1 MNLARLCARLKPVFV
16 SKKGPSKAR
25 LLTKMSSSEELG
37 TLATPNL
44 SSIRQ
49 HDQWKATAP
58 WWWMYFQCIWLQVS
72 RLVPMMALCSIS
84 EDKAAQEGNQ
94 LEKKSFDRDQNWWE
108 DPLQSGSQPEG
119 GREFNVTF
127 WKVLRSSERFRL
139 SRTESKVAFYIYVS
153 WPLRVIMGQVKS
165 TWPSSFTGNTGSWR
179 GTQPLVSPSIKITW
193 WPDDHQTL
201 HTMIHGVQGQ
211 MFRGRGGEIVSEAD
225 SNLAPRR
232 QHCGEPAWNSLICFA
247 KTKLENLPEHVM
259 LDEEGVVGGLED
271 EVLHEGLRDVLVRL
285 LKLTKN

>member
-1 MNLARLCARLKPVFV
+1 
-16 SKKGPSKAR
+16 
-25 LLTKMSSSEELG
+25 
-37 TLATPNL
+37 
-44 SSIRQ
+44 
-49 HDQWKATAP
+49 
-58 WWWMYFQCIWLQVS
+58 
-72 RLVPMMALCSIS
+72 MMALCSIS

-94 LEKKSFDRDQNWWE
+94 LDKKSFDRDQNWWE

-153 WPLRVIMGQVKS
+153 WPLGVIMGQVKS

-211 MFRGRGGEIVSEAD
+211 MFRGAKLSLKQTRTWLLGGNIVENQPETDQFDLHCKNEIGKFTWTRHAGWRRSRWRAWGR
-225 SNLAPRR
+225 SSAWRTAGCPRPSV
-232 QHCGEPAWNSLICFA
+232 EVDKELI
-247 KTKLENLPEHVM
+247 
-259 LDEEGVVGGLED
+259 
-271 EVLHEGLRDVLVRL
+271 
-285 LKLTKN
+285 